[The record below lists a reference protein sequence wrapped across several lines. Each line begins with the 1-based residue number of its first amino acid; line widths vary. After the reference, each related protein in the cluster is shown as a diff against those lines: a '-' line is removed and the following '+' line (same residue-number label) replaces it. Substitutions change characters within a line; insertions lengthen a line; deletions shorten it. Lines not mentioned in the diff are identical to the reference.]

1 MALPKRK
8 HSKARRDKSRTH
20 WKLTLPTLTG
30 CAQCGQRIPPHRV
43 CPHCGY
49 YRGRQVVV
57 VAEKKEPSGGRSSR
71 SP

>member
-20 WKLTLPTLTG
+20 WKLKVASGTKCPQ
-30 CAQCGQRIPPHRV
+30 CAKPIMPHRV
-43 CPHCGY
+43 CPSCGY

-57 VAEKKEPSGGRSSR
+57 IKEKTKKGKGEATS
-71 SP
+71 

>member
-20 WKLTLPTLTG
+20 WKLTLPTLST
-30 CAQCGQRIPPHRV
+30 CPQCGQPGLSHRV
-43 CPHCGY
+43 CAHCGS

-57 VAEKKEPSGGRSSR
+57 IKPKEKKSGSQLS
-71 SP
+71 

>member
-20 WKLTLPTLTG
+20 WKVKSGALTSCTQ
-30 CAQCGQRIPPHRV
+30 CAKPIAPHRV

-49 YRGRQVVV
+49 YRGRQVVLIQ
-57 VAEKKEPSGGRSSR
+57 AKPKKGAGEPS
-71 SP
+71 

>member
-20 WKLTLPTLTG
+20 WKLLLPTLTKCPQ
-30 CAQCGQRIPPHRV
+30 CAQSILPHRA

-57 VAEKKEPSGGRSSR
+57 IKQKSPNASS
-71 SP
+71 

>member
-20 WKLTLPTLTG
+20 WKLAMPVLTKCPQ
-30 CAQCGQRIPPHRV
+30 CAQPILPHRA
-43 CPHCGY
+43 CPSCGH

-57 VAEKKEPSGGRSSR
+57 IAAKKQKEPSS
-71 SP
+71 

>member
-20 WKLTLPTLTG
+20 WKLAMPSLTKCPQ
-30 CAQCGQRIPPHRV
+30 CAAPILSHRV
-43 CPHCGY
+43 CPQCGH

-57 VAEKKEPSGGRSSR
+57 IREKKKAESS
-71 SP
+71 

>member
-20 WKLTLPTLTG
+20 WKLAVPALTR
-30 CAQCGQRIPPHRV
+30 CAQCAKPVSPHRA
-43 CPHCGY
+43 CPSCGY

-57 VAEKKEPSGGRSSR
+57 IKVKEKAGAS
-71 SP
+71 

>member
-20 WKLTLPTLTG
+20 WKLAMPTLSKCPQ
-30 CAQCGQRIPPHRV
+30 CAKPAPPHRV
-43 CPHCGY
+43 CPFCGT

-57 VAEKKEPSGGRSSR
+57 IKERKDKKAPPGSS
-71 SP
+71 